1 MSQLDRAKFSETLK
15 AGGVELVAL
24 SFVDNS
30 GISRV
35 KAVPVDA
42 LAAAASQGVGASTS
56 FDFFLADDSIVV
68 TSPRMPV
75 GDLRLR
81 ADLDRVT
88 PLAVHPGWAWAPVWK
103 YDQEGEPHPQD
114 ARALVR
120 TATERLAE
128 QGLSAKMAFEIEWVV
143 AADEDVPA
151 GGPAYGFS
159 ALSRHSGYLRDLV
172 SALDSQ
178 GLAVAQIHPEY
189 APGQF
194 EVSVSANDP
203 LGAADDAVL
212 VRETVRAVSEAHG
225 LRASFTPK
233 FEPDG
238 VGNGGHLHLSLW
250 RDGHNLCDWTS
261 GRTPEVEQFAAGIL
275 DRLPALLAVGAPSV
289 VSYLRLVPGHWAGVY
304 RCWGVENREAPLRMI
319 PGPAGSRDRA
329 ANFEVKC
336 FDLTANPYL
345 VVAGVLFAGLAGLG
359 EAAQLPAPVDRDPH
373 GLDLERLP
381 TTLAEAVAA
390 FAADDALWA
399 GFGEELAT
407 TLVELRR
414 RDVENAASLS
424 AEEICAAARWRY

>member
-1 MSQLDRAKFSETLK
+1 MSQLDRAKFSGQLK
-15 AGGVELVAL
+15 AAGIELVAL
-24 SFVDNS
+24 TFVDNS

-42 LAAAASQGVGASTS
+42 LAAAATDGVGASSS
-56 FDFFLADDSIVV
+56 FDYFLADDSIVV
-68 TSPRMPV
+68 ASPRMPV

-81 ADLDRVT
+81 ADLNRVT
-88 PLAVHPGWAWAPVWK
+88 PLAAHPGWAWAPVWK

-114 ARALVR
+114 ARALVLA
-120 TATERLAE
+120 ATGRLAE
-128 QGLSAKMAFEIEWVV
+128 HGLSVKAAFEIEWV
-143 AADEDVPA
+143 ATSGDVPTE
-151 GGPAYGFS
+151 GPAYGFS
-159 ALSRHSGYLRDLV
+159 ALSRQSGYLRDLV

-178 GLAVAQIHPEY
+178 GLTVAQIHPEY
-189 APGQF
+189 AQGQF

-212 VRETVRAVSEAHG
+212 VRETIRTVTEAHG

-233 FEPDG
+233 FEPNG

-250 RDGHNLCDWTS
+250 RDGRNLCDWTS
-261 GRTPEVEQFAAGIL
+261 GRVPEAEHFAAGIL

-289 VSYLRLVPGHWAGVY
+289 VSYLRLVPGHWAGAY
-304 RCWGVENREAPLRMI
+304 RCWGVENREAPLRLI
-319 PGPAGSRDRA
+319 PGPAGSRERT
-329 ANFEVKC
+329 ANLEVKC

-359 EAAQLPAPVDRDPH
+359 EEAGLPEPVNRDPH
-373 GLDLERLP
+373 GLDIDRLP

-390 FAADDALWA
+390 FAADDTLWT

-414 RDVENAASLS
+414 RDVENAASLT
-424 AEEICAAARWRY
+424 ADEICAAARWRY